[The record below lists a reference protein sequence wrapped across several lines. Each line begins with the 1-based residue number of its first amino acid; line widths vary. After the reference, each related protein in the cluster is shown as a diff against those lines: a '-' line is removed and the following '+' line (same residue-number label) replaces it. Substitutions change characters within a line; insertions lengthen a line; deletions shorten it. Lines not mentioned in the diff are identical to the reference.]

1 MPLFLTS
8 RLLSAAG
15 LAHGFSTREGGVS
28 TGPFASLNVSRTVGD
43 DPAHVAE
50 NLARLAKAA
59 GLARGPAAFA
69 TAFQVHGDRVLRARW
84 EGGAAAFD
92 ELLPESEARAEVS
105 GERLAQAGPPHADAV
120 VSLEPGLAATVR
132 VADCTP
138 ILLHDPKSGAV
149 AAVHSGWRGTRLRI
163 AARGARALAAAAGTR
178 PQDLVAAIGPC
189 IGRCCYEVSAD
200 LAVLF
205 REAFGPA
212 AADDPAPSKPH
223 LDLRYCIERALLDA
237 GLKPEAVEQVPG
249 CTSCEAERFFS
260 HRRDRGLSGR
270 QLAFVAPRGT

>member
-1 MPLFLTS
+1 MALLTS

-15 LAHGFSTREGGVS
+15 LLHGFSTREGGVS
-28 TGPFASLNVSRTVGD
+28 EGPFASLNVSRTVGD

-50 NLARLAKAA
+50 NLARLARAA

-69 TAFQVHGDRVLRARW
+69 TASQVHGDRVLHARW
-84 EGGAAAFD
+84 EAGAAAFD
-92 ELLPESEARAEVS
+92 ELLPESEPRAEVS
-105 GERLAQAGPPHADAV
+105 GERPAPGGPPHADAV
-120 VSLEPGLAATVR
+120 VSLAPGLAATVR

-163 AARGARALAAAAGTR
+163 AARGARALAQAAGAR

-189 IGRCCYEVSAD
+189 IGRCCYQVSAD

-205 REAFGPA
+205 REAFGPGA
-212 AADDPAPSKPH
+212 AGDPAEGKPH
-223 LDLRYCIERALLDA
+223 LDLRFCIEQALLEA
-237 GLKPEAVEQVPG
+237 GLLPGAIEQVDG
-249 CTSCEAERFFS
+249 CTSCDAGRFFS
-260 HRRDRGLSGR
+260 HRRDRGVSGR
-270 QLAFVAPRGT
+270 QLAFVAPRGS